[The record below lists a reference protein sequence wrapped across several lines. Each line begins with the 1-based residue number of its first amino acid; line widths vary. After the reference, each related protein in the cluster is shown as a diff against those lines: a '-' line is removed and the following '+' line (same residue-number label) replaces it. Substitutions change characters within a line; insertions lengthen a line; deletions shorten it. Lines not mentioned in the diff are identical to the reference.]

1 VAEGVGEVL
10 TVTTMCGS
18 PLGIVG
24 VGRSAC
30 AGGGARRRRIVRP
43 IQGEIDQSNGSE
55 SFTRDQGRGARE
67 ELKNGS
73 PESSVHAR
81 GGRPKSGEGDL
92 SLPVKFCQV
101 RGLRKLHGPMAELTE
116 ALARLGGDWSGLATV
131 AEALAAL
138 AGGKEL
144 AGAKE
149 GCLAGEG
156 EHRVK

>member
-18 PLGIVG
+18 PSGMAG

-30 AGGGARRRRIVRP
+30 AGGGARRRRGVRP
-43 IQGEIDQSNGSE
+43 IQGEVDQSNGSE
-55 SFTRDQGRGARE
+55 SFTRDQGRGVRE

-81 GGRPKSGEGDL
+81 GRATEVRLGDL
-92 SLPVKFCQV
+92 GLPVKFYRV
-101 RGLRKLHGPMAELTE
+101 RGLGKLHKLMAKLTE
-116 ALARLGGDWSGLATV
+116 RLARLGSDWSGLATV
-131 AEALAAL
+131 AEALAAM

-144 AGAKE
+144 VGAKE
-149 GCLAGEG
+149 GRLAGEG
-156 EHRVK
+156 ERGVK